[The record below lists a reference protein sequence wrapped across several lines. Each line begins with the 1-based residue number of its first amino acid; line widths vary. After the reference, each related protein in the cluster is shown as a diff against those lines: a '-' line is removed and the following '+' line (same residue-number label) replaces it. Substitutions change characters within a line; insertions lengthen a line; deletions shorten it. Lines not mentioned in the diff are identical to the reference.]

1 MPKRRS
7 LADGLKTPPKADPE
21 KEAAF
26 VYGEKQAKSERPKKT
41 DKPKPQPTEQAP
53 TPSSASDVPPEPQP
67 EPSLGRSPLTTRLR
81 SDIGAALKRA
91 SLERQLA
98 GLTPHTVQDILEE
111 ALEPWLL
118 SHGYLK

>member
-7 LADGLKTPPKADPE
+7 LTDGLKSPPKANPA

-26 VYGEKQAKSERPKKT
+26 VYGPKSAGPEAVKKVA
-41 DKPKPQPTEQAP
+41 KPKPQPVVAAP
-53 TPSSASDVPPEPQP
+53 PPPPAADVLTEPQP
-67 EPSLGRSPLTTRLR
+67 EQNLGRLPLTTRVR

-98 GLTPHTVQDILEE
+98 GQVPNTVQDILEE
-111 ALEPWLL
+111 ALEPWLR